1 MRLRTTVEHR
11 FVEFVPEEVEEGVLY
26 VSIEYSTVVHKCCC
40 GCGNQVVTPLS
51 PAFWEL
57 TYDGESVTLFPSVG
71 SWSFPCRSHYWIER
85 NRVVRSYQ
93 FTDEEVAFARTLDGH
108 SRREFFARRLR
119 ADGAPSEPGLREDE
133 GRDAESTRDE
143 PLRRK

>member
-1 MRLRTTVEHR
+1 MPPITVFEHR
-11 FVEFVPEEVEEGVLY
+11 FVEFIPEEVEEGILY
-26 VSIEYSTVVHKCCC
+26 VSIEYATAVHKCYC

-85 NRVVRSYQ
+85 NKVIGSYQ
-93 FTDEEVAFARTLDGH
+93 FTDEEVAFVRRLDGR
-108 SRREFFARRLR
+108 SRRAFFAKRRRTEGVRPELD
-119 ADGAPSEPGLREDE
+119 ARED
-133 GRDAESTRDE
+133 DE
-143 PLRRK
+143 P